1 MKKPEILIVDDEP
14 INLSV
19 LRNLLC
25 PFFLVRACKSGEE
38 SLRLISSGPKP
49 DLILLDILMPGLDGY
64 DTLSRIRENPDNY
77 EIPVIYITA
86 LDSIAEEEKGFS
98 LGAVDYIT
106 KPFRAPVVLE
116 RIRVH
121 LELKQSRDLL
131 KDKNDWLQA
140 EVDRRVKENR
150 IIHDL
155 ALNMITQLVE
165 TRDTDTANHI
175 TRTKTYIEILA
186 GHLRKMDKYRAF
198 LTDERLD
205 NIISASALHDIGKI
219 GIPDSI
225 LLKPGRLTA
234 EEFELM
240 KAHCKIGG
248 DAIRSAMEQVPYT
261 DIKEDSDSAPA
272 SYVFFAEAQK
282 IATSHH
288 ERWDGSGYP
297 DGLKGDEIPL
307 PALLM
312 ALADVFDA
320 LTTVRIY
327 KRAWSMEDAYEHI
340 VSERGKHFSPDIVDA
355 FMAERAAFEHTLV
368 SMSSDEERGDLRDD
382 A

>member
-49 DLILLDILMPGLDGY
+49 DLILLDILMPGLNGY
-64 DTLSRIRENPDNY
+64 DTLSGIRENPDNLD
-77 EIPVIYITA
+77 IPVIYITA
-86 LDSIAEEEKGFS
+86 LDSLADEEKGFS

-106 KPFRAPVVLE
+106 KPFRGPVVLE

-121 LELKQSRDLL
+121 LELKQAKDLL
-131 KDKNDWLQA
+131 KDRNDWLQA

-175 TRTKTYIEILA
+175 LRTKKYIGILA
-186 GHLRKMDKYRAF
+186 GHLRKMPKYCDE
-198 LTDERLD
+198 LSDERLD
-205 NIISASALHDIGKI
+205 SIISASALHDIGKI

-225 LLKPGRLTA
+225 LLKPGRLTP
-234 EEFELM
+234 EEFEIM
-240 KAHCKIGG
+240 KTHCRIGR
-248 DAIRSAMEQVPYT
+248 DAIRSAMENVRQ
-261 DIKEDSDSAPA
+261 EDSDSSPV
-272 SYVFFAEAQK
+272 SYLFFTEAEK
-282 IATSHH
+282 IAASHH

-297 DGLKGDEIPL
+297 EGLTGSEIPL
-307 PALLM
+307 SALLM

-327 KRAWSMEDAYEHI
+327 KKAWSMEDAYDHI
-340 VSERGKHFSPDIVDA
+340 LTERGKHFSPDIVDA
-355 FMAERAAFEHTLV
+355 FIAERGAFEHTLL
-368 SMSSDEERGDLRDD
+368 SMTSTEERGN
-382 A
+382 

>member
-1 MKKPEILIVDDEP
+1 MKKPEVLIVDDEP

-38 SLRLISSGPKP
+38 VLRLLSSGSRP

-64 DTLSRIRENPDNY
+64 DTLSGIRENPENLD
-77 EIPVIYITA
+77 IPVIYITA
-86 LDSIAEEEKGFS
+86 LDSLADEEKGFS

-116 RIRVH
+116 RIRVQ
-121 LELKQSRDLL
+121 LELKQARDLL
-131 KDKNDWLQA
+131 KDRNDWLQH

-150 IIHDL
+150 LIHDL

-175 TRTKTYIEILA
+175 IRTKIYIEILA
-186 GHLRKMDKYRAF
+186 GHLRKMDKYRDL
-198 LTDERLD
+198 LTEERLD

-225 LLKPGRLTA
+225 LLKPGKLTP
-234 EEFELM
+234 EEFERM
-240 KAHCKIGG
+240 KTHCRIGSE
-248 DAIRSAMEQVPYT
+248 AIRSAMDKVRYKDTGEAG
-261 DIKEDSDSAPA
+261 DSSP
-272 SYVFFAEAQK
+272 SQYQFFTEAEK
-282 IATSHH
+282 IAASHH

-297 DGLKGDEIPL
+297 DSLKGDGIPL
-307 PALLM
+307 AAQLM

-327 KRAWSMEDAYEHI
+327 KKAWSMEDAYEHI
-340 VSERGKHFSPDIVDA
+340 VSERGRHFSPDIVDA
-355 FMAERAAFEHTLV
+355 FMAERAAFEHTLM
-368 SMSSDEERGDLRDD
+368 SMSSIEERGESRDN